1 MYNREA
7 FHLKAV
13 QEISTVSLQFQVS
26 ILLHTLA
33 EADKT
38 LRKFKWKRNAD

>member
-7 FHLKAV
+7 FHLKDFNSLPP
-13 QEISTVSLQFQVS
+13 ISGVN
-26 ILLHTLA
+26 IMLHTLA